1 MTKSVCIPVLF
12 LSIRNHHC
20 NRGFA
25 VEEMDRLDPSV
36 FKKMFCLD
44 RSSFDELLEIITP
57 YLIHRN
63 EAKAKN
69 SSGSCITP
77 KTWLAV
83 TLRWLVGAS
92 NLDLCFTWGVAH
104 STFFSDR
111 RVLWPTIEAIDDA
124 FELGFPVNDLD
135 R

>member
-1 MTKSVCIPVLF
+1 
-12 LSIRNHHC
+12 
-20 NRGFA
+20 
-25 VEEMDRLDPSV
+25 MDRLDPSV
-36 FKKMFCLD
+36 FKKMFRLD
-44 RSSFDELLEIITP
+44 WSSFDELLEIITP
-57 YLIHRN
+57 YLIHCN
-63 EAKAKN
+63 EARAKN

-77 KTWLAV
+77 KTRLAV
-83 TLRWLVGAS
+83 TLRWLAGAS
-92 NLDLCFTWGVAH
+92 SLDLCFAWGVAH